1 MPHFVDQNYVGLS
14 VVIAV
19 FASYS
24 AFVNTW
30 LGIVMGVATL
40 AILGLTLLRF
50 MQAQITERQLA
61 QAALQQQLHHALLLK
76 KITEE
81 ISQSLDTKHIFQTAA
96 DQIGQAFQVNR
107 CVIHTYITTPH
118 AQVPHIAEY
127 LELGYESIIDLDISI
142 IGNPYIQ
149 HVLATEQALASP
161 DVYADPLLRS
171 CALIWQQIGLKS
183 ILVIRTSYQREP
195 NGIIALHQCSS
206 VRHWTKN
213 EIELLEA
220 VAAQVGLA
228 LAQANL
234 LEQEML
240 QRDKLTVQN
249 FALEKARR
257 VAEAANR
264 AKGEFLANMSH
275 EIRTPMN
282 AVLGMTSLLLETNL
296 TPEQQDFVETIR
308 TSGDVLLSL
317 IDEILDLSKLEAGEM
332 ALETLDFDLSICI
345 QEVLE
350 LLAPL
355 AHTKGLEI
363 ASLFYSDVPTHIQG
377 DGCRLRQILMNL
389 IGNAIKFTNTGEVV
403 ARAELESETSTTAT
417 IRFSVTD
424 TGVGIAP
431 VDQPKLFAPFS
442 QVDASTTRKYGG
454 TGLGL
459 AICKQLVTLMKG
471 EIGVESQLGQ
481 GSKFWFEVTFGKQH
495 QPVCPL
501 NNLNYLSNRRLLVVD
516 SNATNRKV
524 IRHQATLWGMQVDE
538 ASSAATANI
547 ALQSA
552 QEQGMP
558 YDVALIDWHLP
569 QIDGMTLGEKIKAN
583 FATAGLPLILLTSTN
598 QRHEVQRALNIGFA
612 ANLVKPVK
620 PSRFLDTL
628 MNIFATDLL
637 PNGVASDVELSV
649 PPPHQTAG
657 DKSKLRILLAEDNL
671 VNQKLALKQLSSLGY
686 TADVAANGKEVLQLL
701 AKIPYDLIFMDCQ
714 MPVLDGL
721 ETTRE
726 IRLHNC
732 QDLPRRPVV
741 VAMTANAMK
750 EDRQMCLDS
759 GMDDYLS
766 KPVFKEKLASVLERW
781 SRVLLTSESL
791 NFLPKISNT
800 DSSSLDLPLDW
811 EQLHQLSEN
820 DAEFELELLQMFV
833 GDTHSHL
840 EVALAAIASYDFQ
853 LLQQEAHHLKGASP
867 IVGATAIYLA
877 AEKLDQLA
885 RSHQMTGA
893 TAYISEIRGFVN
905 RIQAYLIN
913 TPDYKVKD

>member
-1 MPHFVDQNYVGLS
+1 MTHFLDLNYVGLS
-14 VVIAV
+14 LVIAV

-24 AFVNTW
+24 AVNIW
-30 LGIVMGVATL
+30 LGMVIGVATL
-40 AILGLTLLRF
+40 VILGLTLLKF
-50 MQAQITERQLA
+50 MQAQITERKLA
-61 QAALQQQLHHALLLK
+61 QTALQRQLHHALLLK

-81 ISQSLDTKHIFQTAA
+81 IGQSLEPKHIFQTAA
-96 DQIGQAFQVNR
+96 ERIGQAFQVNR
-107 CVIHTYITTPH
+107 CVIHADITTPK
-118 AQVPHIAEY
+118 AQVPYIAEY
-127 LELGYESIIDLDISI
+127 LEVGYESIIDLDISI

-149 HVLATEQALASP
+149 QVLATEQVLAAS
-161 DVYADPLLRS
+161 DVYTDPLLRS
-171 CALIWQQIGLKS
+171 DALIWQQVGLKS

-264 AKGEFLANMSH
+264 AKGEFLANISH

-296 TPEQQDFVETIR
+296 TSEQQDFVETIR
-308 TSGDVLLSL
+308 TSGDALLSL
-317 IDEILDLSKLEAGEM
+317 INEILDLSKLEAGEM

-350 LLAPL
+350 LLAPQ
-355 AHTKGLEI
+355 AHIKGLEI
-363 ASLFYSDVPTHIQG
+363 ASLVYFDVPTHIQG
-377 DGCRLRQILMNL
+377 DACRLRQILINL
-389 IGNAIKFTNTGEVV
+389 IGNAIKFTTTGEVV
-403 ARAELESETSTTAT
+403 VRAELESETSTTAT

-431 VDQPKLFAPFS
+431 VDQLKVFAPFS
-442 QVDASTTRKYGG
+442 QVDASITRKYGG

-501 NNLNYLSNRRLLVVD
+501 NNLNCLSNRRLLVVD

-524 IRHQATLWGMQVDE
+524 IRHQATLWGMHVDE
-538 ASSAATANI
+538 ASSTATANI

-552 QEQGMP
+552 QEQKMP

-569 QIDGMTLGEKIKAN
+569 QIDGMTLGEKIKAS
-583 FATAGLPLILLTSTN
+583 ATAELPLILLTYTN
-598 QRHEVQRALNIGFA
+598 QRHEVQRALSIGFA

-637 PNGVASDVELSV
+637 PNGVASDVALSV
-649 PPPHQTAG
+649 PPPHQTAACA
-657 DKSKLRILLAEDNL
+657 KSKLRILLAEDNP
-671 VNQKLALKQLSSLGY
+671 VNQKLALKQLLSLGY

-726 IRLHNC
+726 IRLLHDC
-732 QDLPRRPVV
+732 QNLPRRPVV

-750 EDRQMCLDS
+750 QDQQMCLDS

-766 KPVFKEKLASVLERW
+766 KPVFKEKLAAVLERW
-781 SRVLLTSESL
+781 SDLLLTNESL
-791 NFLPKISNT
+791 NFLPKSNT
-800 DSSSLDLPLDW
+800 DLSSLDLPLDW

-820 DAEFELELLQMFV
+820 NAEFELELLQMFV
-833 GDTHSHL
+833 EDTHFHL
-840 EVALAAIASYDFQ
+840 EVILAAIAANDFQ

-867 IVGATAIYLA
+867 IVGATTIYLA
-877 AEKLDQLA
+877 AEKLEQLV
-885 RSHQMTGA
+885 RSHQVTGA
-893 TAYISEIRGFVN
+893 TALLSEIREFIN

-913 TPDYKVKD
+913 SNKRRK